1 MTRLHESGILNQTSF
16 LFSSA
21 KVRTENIL
29 SREEETR
36 RRRREKDRRKEE
48 KLRRRERDIQKQRDE
63 LARKETDLRIRER
76 QQSVGVPS
84 RFHDFMS
91 NRHDPHER
99 ENREHRDQESAR
111 GRKRQ
116 TAGTTVLQ
124 YVYSLVPNGITS

>member
-1 MTRLHESGILNQTSF
+1 MTRSYESGILNHINF
-16 LFSSA
+16 FSA

-36 RRRREKDRRKEE
+36 RRRREKEKRKEE
-48 KLRRRERDIQKQRDE
+48 KLRRWERDIQKQRDE

-91 NRHDPHER
+91 NRRDHHER

-111 GRKRQ
+111 ARKRPK
-116 TAGTTVLQ
+116 AGTTVSRFLNC
-124 YVYSLVPNGITS
+124 SKTFPAC